1 MAARGRQRE
10 LPWLDMATLL
20 STAAHAARDES
31 DGPLFSHFAKLHV
44 KRRHAGTSCAEGL
57 AVSTLSFMP
66 AEPPGGPRRPGG
78 PHPDLPDP
86 RADLVRRHP
95 IGAEVVSDGVSFRV
109 WAPAC
114 RRGEVVFEGSHDA
127 VDLVAEEGGYFSA
140 VAAGA
145 AAGDLY
151 RFRLDAG
158 DTFPDPAS
166 RFQPQG
172 PHGPSCV
179 VDPAAYEWHGAEWGG
194 ATLAGQVLYEIHIAS
209 YTPEGTWAAAAARLH
224 ELAAL
229 GITMLEV
236 MLLAPFP
243 GSFGGGDDGVD
254 LFAPTHLYGS
264 PDDFRRFVD
273 RAHSLGLAVI
283 LD

>member
-20 STAAHAARDES
+20 SAAAHAARDES

-78 PHPDLPDP
+78 PHPDLPAP

-114 RRGEVVFEGSHDA
+114 RRGGGGVGGGA
-127 VDLVAEEGGYFSA
+127 GGVDLVA
-140 VAAGA
+140 
-145 AAGDLY
+145 
-151 RFRLDAG
+151 
-158 DTFPDPAS
+158 
-166 RFQPQG
+166 
-172 PHGPSCV
+172 
-179 VDPAAYEWHGAEWGG
+179 
-194 ATLAGQVLYEIHIAS
+194 
-209 YTPEGTWAAAAARLH
+209 
-224 ELAAL
+224 
-229 GITMLEV
+229 
-236 MLLAPFP
+236 
-243 GSFGGGDDGVD
+243 GGGGVFF
-254 LFAPTHLYGS
+254 LSAG
-264 PDDFRRFVD
+264 R
-273 RAHSLGLAVI
+273 
-283 LD
+283 